1 MQKSGALALAF
12 FLSSVPGAITSLV
25 VFALTTPNSFRRTG
39 TDGSK
44 IWLILPTLFQFMKYP
59 FKCNR
64 VPSGNV
70 VCAAW
75 WHPTQWPINWCFMA
89 LLTAVVGVSIAA
101 ACIRKEP
108 E

>member
-1 MQKSGALALAF
+1 MRSGSLALAF
-12 FLSSVPGAITSLV
+12 FLSSVPGAITSLI
-25 VFALTTPNSFRRTG
+25 VFALTTPNSFHRIG
-39 TDGSK
+39 NDGSK
-44 IWLILPTLFQFMKYP
+44 TWLILPTLFQFMKYP
-59 FKCNR
+59 FTCIR

-75 WHPTQWPINWCFMA
+75 WDHTQWPINWCLMA

-101 ACIRKEP
+101 ACVRKEP